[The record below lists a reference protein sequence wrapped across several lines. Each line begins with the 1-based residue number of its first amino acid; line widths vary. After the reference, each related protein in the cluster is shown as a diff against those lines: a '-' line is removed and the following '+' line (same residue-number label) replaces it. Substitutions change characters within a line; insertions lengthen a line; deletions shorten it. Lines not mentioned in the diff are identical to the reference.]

1 MMNYDSGIRCRDGLN
16 WAATQKA
23 RGRQREK
30 RAVGNIGAG
39 GQPLRP
45 SRVIVYKD
53 ADLALVERYRTG
65 DKAAFTE
72 LMVRYQRPIYNAAFW
87 VLRRADD
94 ASDITQEVFL
104 KVAER
109 RNEYDPKFK
118 FFSWIYRIAINESLN
133 LLRQNRRETLDDDI
147 DLPAPDSAGPE
158 QQLGDAQLSERI
170 RSAMMSMTVNDR
182 VVLSLRHFSECSYE
196 AIAQILDL
204 EEKTVKSRLFESR
217 QRLRSLLA
225 DLGSD

>member
-1 MMNYDSGIRCRDGLN
+1 MNYDSAIRYRDDLN

-23 RGRQREK
+23 SGRQREK
-30 RAVGNIGAG
+30 QAVGNIGAG
-39 GQPLRP
+39 SQPLRP
-45 SRVIVYKD
+45 SRVVVYED

-65 DKAAFTE
+65 DQAAFTE

-109 RNEYDPKFK
+109 RDDYDPKFK
-118 FFSWIYRIAINESLN
+118 FFGWIYRIAINESLN

-147 DLPAPDSAGPE
+147 DLPAPESASPE
-158 QQLGDAQLSERI
+158 QQLGNAQLSERI